1 MWYGIEVYV
10 AVTAGVALVLHSL
23 CRRQCACCLGGA
35 AFCSVLNLFLRGA
48 GAGADPFDVSYAP
61 FALFAGFIVA
71 LAVFMA
77 VGSLFELARGGRRS
91 DA

>member
-35 AFCSVLNLFLRGA
+35 ALCAILNLFARGA
-48 GAGADPFDVSYAP
+48 AAGADRFDVHSAP
-61 FALFAGFIVA
+61 FALLAGYIVA
-71 LAVFMA
+71 LWVFLV
-77 VGSLFELARGGRRS
+77 VGLVFRLARTWQRL